1 MIKSVYSISKPR
13 KDKKMKRKL
22 GINTDCLIGLLDDV
36 ATLKLAHE
44 IGFETITTSQI
55 SLSEVS
61 ALKENAEKLGVDFPF
76 LHSPFGGINYM
87 WMEGD
92 SYRTVYDGIIESID
106 NAAACDVPAVVL
118 HVSSGWQAPPVNDL
132 GLSRYDALVEYSANK
147 GVTLAFE
154 NLRMLGNLAC
164 LIDRYE
170 HEDNVRFCYDCGH
183 EHCYTKTVKWI
194 DIFTNKLIATHIHD
208 NHGRPFEDKTTDRDA
223 HLLPFDGTFDYP
235 DMMRRLDRYGYAGP
249 LVLEVFRGSRSD
261 YMALSAEEFLK
272 TSYDRI
278 KRISVLNEL

>member
-1 MIKSVYSISKPR
+1 
-13 KDKKMKRKL
+13 MKRKL
-22 GINTDCLIGLLDDV
+22 GINTDCIRGLLDEV
-36 ATLKLAHE
+36 STLKAAHD
-44 IGFETITTSQI
+44 IGFETFTTSQI
-55 SLSEVS
+55 SIGEVS
-61 ALKENAEKLGVDFPF
+61 KLKDKAEELGMDFPF

-106 NAAACDVPAVVL
+106 TASACKVPAVVL

-132 GLSRYDALVEYSANK
+132 GISRYDALVEYAANK
-147 GVTLAFE
+147 GVILAFE
-154 NLRMLGNLAC
+154 NLRILGNLAC

-183 EHCYTKTVKWI
+183 EHCYTKTISWI

-208 NHGRPFEDKTTDRDA
+208 NYGRPFDDKVNDHDT
-223 HLLPFDGTFDYP
+223 HLLPFDGTFNYHE
-235 DMMRRLDRYGYAGP
+235 MMRKLDRYGYDGP
-249 LVLEVFRGSRSD
+249 LVLEVFRGSRED
-261 YMALSAEEFLK
+261 YKTLTAEEFL
-272 TSYDRI
+272 TTCFDRI